1 MQQYSIHNINFLS
14 ILLLLVISCYTN
26 LNARES
32 RFIIKRAIVSSD
44 KNPLYLDFWPIVAKA
59 WNRMGIKPTLALI
72 GDGDI
77 EVDETLGDV
86 IRLNSIP
93 GVSDGLYAQ
102 MVRLLLPIC
111 FDEEICLL
119 SDIDLIPISK
129 SYYVDRVKGFSP
141 DMLVMYRDTAYSP
154 EMKRYAMCYIAA
166 QGSLFKEIF
175 GIYCV
180 EDIPKLIKKWADIKL
195 GFETDEKLLYRYL
208 RAWGNFEKQTVKLGE
223 SDKISAYT
231 RIDRAK
237 WGYDAERL
245 LFEDSYI
252 DCHCIRPYQKYKSEI
267 DRLMFLI
274 EMKDY

>member
-1 MQQYSIHNINFLS
+1 MQLCRIRNSCCLSFLV
-14 ILLLLVISCYTN
+14 LLMLSCYADTDAKDN
-26 LNARES
+26 

-59 WNRMGIKPTLALI
+59 WNRMGITPTLALI

-86 IRLNSIP
+86 IRLKSIP

-129 SYYVDRVKGFSP
+129 SYYLDRVKDLSP
-141 DMLVMYRDTAYSP
+141 DVLVMYRDTAYP
-154 EMKRYAMCYIAA
+154 PGMERYPMCYIAA
-166 QGSLFKEIF
+166 KGSLFKEIF
-175 GIYCV
+175 GISCV
-180 EDIPKLIKKWADIKL
+180 EDIPNLVKKWADMKL

-208 RAWGNFEKQTVKLGE
+208 HAWRNFEEQTVKLGV
-223 SDKISAYT
+223 SDKISADT

-237 WGYDAERL
+237 WGYNVHRL
-245 LFEDSYI
+245 LFQDSYI
-252 DCHCIRPYQKYKSEI
+252 DCHCIRPYQKNKSEI
-267 DRLMFLI
+267 DRLMLLL
-274 EMKDY
+274 EMKDD